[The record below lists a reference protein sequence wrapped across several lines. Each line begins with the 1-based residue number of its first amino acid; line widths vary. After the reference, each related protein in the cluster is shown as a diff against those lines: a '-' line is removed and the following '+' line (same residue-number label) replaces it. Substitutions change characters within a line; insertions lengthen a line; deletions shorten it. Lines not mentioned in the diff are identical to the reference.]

1 MAAGTTVSILPCGA
15 MTADLTWLLL
25 APGRAIRNRQNKH
38 LPAEW
43 VDVPTHCVLVDTPDG
58 KLLWDTSCPRDWE
71 TRWAPTG
78 LQDFFPYEKVSDDEY
93 LDSRLKQIGV
103 APGDIDYV
111 VLSHLHFDHAGN
123 VQAFKET
130 NARLVCSAKE
140 KEWAFGFDG
149 PFNGAHLKADY
160 QGLDFETV
168 DGDAEFLPGVSFI
181 QTPGHTPG
189 SMSMR
194 VDLPETGTMIF
205 TADAVYMG
213 ASYGPPAVPRPSSTT
228 WSSST
233 RAWRSCAASRPRR
246 TRPWCSGTTRT
257 RSRSCAPR
265 RRGATGDRGLGTDL
279 TEETIFTWGA
289 PPLKFGAG
297 AVDEIGFE
305 MAQFGARR
313 VLILTDPQI
322 NALGIPARIA
332 ESLTSTGSPR
342 RSSTGCTSSPPTTA
356 WTRRQATPA
365 SRARGTASSRWAAA
379 RPSTRPRR
387 STC

>member
-1 MAAGTTVSILPCGA
+1 

-78 LQDFFPYEKVSDDEY
+78 LHDFFPYEKVSDEEY

-123 VQAFKET
+123 VQLFKET

-149 PFNGAHLKADY
+149 AFNGAHLKADY

-168 DGDAEFLPGVSFI
+168 DGDAEFLPGG
-181 QTPGHTPG
+181 QLHP
-189 SMSMR
+189 
-194 VDLPETGTMIF
+194 D
-205 TADAVYMG
+205 
-213 ASYGPPAVPRPSSTT
+213 PRPHPGEHVD
-228 WSSST
+228 
-233 RAWRSCAASRPRR
+233 AGRPARDR
-246 TRPWCSGTTRT
+246 HDDLH
-257 RSRSCAPR
+257 
-265 RRGATGDRGLGTDL
+265 RGRGLHGRQL
-279 TEETIFTWGA
+279 RSA
-289 PPLKFGAG
+289 R
-297 AVDEIGFE
+297 
-305 MAQFGARR
+305 GARR
-313 VLILTDPQI
+313 DRQQPRAVLL
-322 NALGIPARIA
+322 LGGEAARHRDRG
-332 ESLTSTGSPR
+332 ERDHGV
-342 RSSTGCTSSPPTTA
+342 
-356 WTRRQATPA
+356 
-365 SRARGTASSRWAAA
+365 RARPGPDQGAAHRA
-379 RPSTRPRR
+379 
-387 STC
+387 

>member
-71 TRWAPTG
+71 DRWAPTG

-93 LDSRLKQIGV
+93 LDSRLKQLGL

-123 VQAFKET
+123 VQLFKDT

-140 KEWAFGFDG
+140 KEWAFGFEG

-168 DGDAEFLPGVSFI
+168 SGDEEFLPGVSFI

-213 ASYGPPAVPRPSSTT
+213 ASYGPPAVRPRSSTT

-233 RAWRSCAASRPRR
+233 PPSRNCVPSRPNP
-246 TRPWCSGTTRT
+246 TRPWCSGMTPT
-257 RSRSCAPR
+257 RSNSCASR
-265 RRGATGDRGLGTDL
+265 RPEATADGYL
-279 TEETIFTWGA
+279 T
-289 PPLKFGAG
+289 
-297 AVDEIGFE
+297 
-305 MAQFGARR
+305 RY
-313 VLILTDPQI
+313 
-322 NALGIPARIA
+322 
-332 ESLTSTGSPR
+332 
-342 RSSTGCTSSPPTTA
+342 
-356 WTRRQATPA
+356 
-365 SRARGTASSRWAAA
+365 
-379 RPSTRPRR
+379 
-387 STC
+387 